1 MYIHIGGNI
10 TLPADKIIGIFDIE
24 KTSVNKEVNSYL
36 QKLGKQGRIYY
47 VSYDMPKSFVVTE
60 KYVYITNVSVFT
72 LKKRMNRK
80 VKRLGYGL

>member
-72 LKKRMNRK
+72 LKRR
-80 VKRLGYGL
+80 VAAPDSRLL